1 MDEAES
7 ITLNLPNKRN
17 RKSVLIFDPS
27 VPIPV
32 ARGLPQ
38 NFPDIP
44 IVDDS
49 LDQISELDRII
60 ISMNKDSYVNVG
72 GKHILFDMS
81 TKY

>member
-1 MDEAES
+1 MKQT
-7 ITLNLPNKRN
+7 ITLNLPNRRI
-17 RKSVLIFDPS
+17 RKSVLCCDPS

-38 NFPDIP
+38 NLPDIP

-60 ISMNKDSYVNVG
+60 MTMNETFINVG
-72 GKHILFDMS
+72 GKNILFDMS
-81 TKY
+81 TKYLE